1 MKKSQK
7 FQLQAK
13 FSGPPSPLF
22 EKGTYPQKRHYFLPN
37 GNYKVLLLQN
47 FNPPYFIMKPNLTDF
62 FIWGVPLV
70 SIPHHNFVTGK
81 FILVWHWYW
90 LGATLLFQ
98 FSIQFPVSL
107 VSFQMSQLPSKCNNY
122 QISDGEPPKKF
133 PPLLRFLGGV
143 SHKKKFPLFKFLWG
157 PPNKKLTLFK
167 VLGGGPEKK
176 NYTFRFSS
184 HEYPFSFHLS
194 FHVTITLKIS
204 QLPSKCQDY
213 PQNVTITLQMS
224 QSPSKCQD
232 YPPNVTFTLK
242 MSRLPSKCHDNPQ
255 NNTITLKMSKLP

>member
-22 EKGTYPQKRHYFLPN
+22 EKGTYPRKRHYFLPN

-122 QISDGEPPKKF
+122 QILDGEPPKKC
-133 PPLLRFLGGV
+133 PPLFRFLGG
-143 SHKKKFPLFKFLWG
+143 
-157 PPNKKLTLFK
+157 
-167 VLGGGPEKK
+167 GGPTKK
-176 NYTFRFSS
+176 NFPFLSS
-184 HEYPFSFHLS
+184 YGG
-194 FHVTITLKIS
+194 
-204 QLPSKCQDY
+204 
-213 PQNVTITLQMS
+213 PQTKN
-224 QSPSKCQD
+224 
-232 YPPNVTFTLK
+232 
-242 MSRLPSKCHDNPQ
+242 
-255 NNTITLKMSKLP
+255 